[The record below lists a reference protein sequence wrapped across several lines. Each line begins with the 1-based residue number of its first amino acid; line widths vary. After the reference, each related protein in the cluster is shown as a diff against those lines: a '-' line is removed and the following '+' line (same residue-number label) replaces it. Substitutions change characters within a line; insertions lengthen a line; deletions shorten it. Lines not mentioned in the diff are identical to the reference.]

1 MTNKE
6 KFKILDGIKLANNI
20 FPIDEQDCREE
31 NAAKIADMEKIFD
44 LRDSWDYSCLFVL
57 ADFMADDD
65 KVEAIKNNLIEE
77 NSYDRNQVS
86 EPDWNTKLLVST
98 ALEDNSLFFSM
109 AFNWIT
115 LCEYRV
121 SKTGVVPEN
130 QNIISDQNAWK
141 AALEEPY
148 EEKLQAAG
156 KAGFKKFGSE
166 HTIGKYGKIG
176 QEGCTDKGQ
185 EGIIFYI
192 LLSEE
197 YQNKVVSF
205 NIEFTTLADGK
216 EYNVVILNKK
226 SADSKKKIQSGKTK
240 ADISKGIRVTKISV
254 KE

>member
-44 LRDSWDYSCLFVL
+44 LRDSSDYSCLFAL
-57 ADFMADDD
+57 ADFMADPE
-65 KVEAIKNNLIEE
+65 KVEAIKKNLIEE

-86 EPDWNTKLLVST
+86 EPNWNTKLLVST
-98 ALEDNSLFFSM
+98 ALEDNPLFFSM
-109 AFNWIT
+109 AFNWIN

-121 SKTGVVPEN
+121 SKAVASIT
-130 QNIISDQNAWK
+130 QNIMSDVYNAIDC
-141 AALEEPY
+141 AAFGVYPM
-148 EEKLQAAG
+148 AAG

-176 QEGCTDKGQ
+176 QEGCADKGL

-205 NIEFTTLADGK
+205 KIEFTTLADGK
-216 EYNVVILNKK
+216 EYSVILNKK
-226 SADSKKKIQSGKTK
+226 SANPKKKIQSGKTK

-254 KE
+254 RE

>member
-1 MTNKE
+1 MTDKE
-6 KFKILDGIKLANNI
+6 MFKILDEIKLDNNI

-44 LRDSWDYSCLFVL
+44 LRDSSDYSCLFAL
-57 ADFMADDD
+57 ADFFVADKD
-65 KVEAIKNNLIEE
+65 KVEAIKKNLIEE

-98 ALEDNSLFFSM
+98 ALEDNPLFFSM

-121 SKTGVVPEN
+121 SKAGVVSES
-130 QNIISDQNAWK
+130 QNVIVDSDAWVGIIQSSYNEDY
-141 AALEEPY
+141 L
-148 EEKLQAAG
+148 AAG
-156 KAGFKKFGSE
+156 KAGFKKFGLE

-176 QEGCTDKGQ
+176 QEGCVDKGL

-197 YQNKVVSF
+197 YQNKDVSF
-205 NIEFTTLADGK
+205 KIEFTSLADGR
-216 EYNVVILNKK
+216 EDSVILSNK
-226 SADSKKKIQSGKTK
+226 SADPKKKIQSGKRK

>member
-31 NAAKIADMEKIFD
+31 NVAKIADMEKIFD
-44 LRDSWDYSCLFVL
+44 LRDRWDYSCLFAL
-57 ADFMADDD
+57 AEFMADDN

-77 NSYDRNQVS
+77 NSYDRNQVP

-98 ALEDNSLFFSM
+98 ALEDNPLFFSM
-109 AFNWIT
+109 AVNWIAV
-115 LCEYRV
+115 CEYRI
-121 SKTGVVPEN
+121 SKASVVPEN
-130 QNIISDQNAWK
+130 QNVTYNPDAFKEIDDSSYKENY
-141 AALEEPY
+141 L
-148 EEKLQAAG
+148 AAG

-166 HTIGKYGKIG
+166 HSIGKYGKIG
-176 QEGCTDKGQ
+176 QEGCTDKGL

-197 YQNKVVSF
+197 YQNKDVSF
-205 NIEFTTLADGK
+205 KIEFTTLADGK
-216 EYNVVILNKK
+216 EDTVKLNNK
-226 SADSKKKIQSGKTK
+226 SADPKKKIQSGKRK